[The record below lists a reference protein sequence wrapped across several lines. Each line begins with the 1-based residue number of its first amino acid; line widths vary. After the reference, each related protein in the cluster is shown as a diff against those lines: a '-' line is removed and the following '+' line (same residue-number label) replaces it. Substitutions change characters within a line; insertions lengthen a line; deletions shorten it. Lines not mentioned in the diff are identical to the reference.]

1 MPGTETEVDVCI
13 CFSNNCNG
21 INGEIDIERKS
32 NVFGM
37 NDEKESN
44 DWEISS
50 ISQHPDF
57 KALSL
62 RWIFHRVN
70 RI

>member
-21 INGEIDIERKS
+21 IDGKIGIERKLS
-32 NVFGM
+32 DLGM
-37 NDEKESN
+37 NNERKLN

-57 KALSL
+57 ASLSL
-62 RWIFHRVN
+62 R
-70 RI
+70 